1 MVARFTDREL
11 RELAVFDAMVDAQDA
26 PPEIEAEIEA
36 REASTPETRRR
47 ARDREKGLAYYKE
60 NREACITRNRRYAQT
75 HKDEIKAAAMRRKK
89 ATAPQRAE
97 LRAARLAAG
106 LTQAR
111 AAELLGVNPSTYGG
125 WESDAAPKKWW
136 DILKRLE
143 ALAT

>member
-11 RELAVFDAMVDAQDA
+11 AELAVFDAMVDAQEA

-47 ARDREKGLAYYKE
+47 ARDNASSKAYYRANKEKRLAYAKQ
-60 NREACITRNRRYAQT
+60 YAQT
-75 HKDEIKAAAMRRKK
+75 HMGEIKAAAMRRKE

-111 AAELLGVNPSTYGG
+111 AAELLGVHPSTYGG